1 MTPLLTSRYG
11 ADRIRTAAFLALSD
25 TLVDVGVNDA
35 AHSLRTCPA
44 SPETLSAAAALV
56 AVGSILIGVNLVDR
70 ARLDAWL
77 CAVTS
82 PPKVPSPPF
91 ETARPPEVVEAG
103 EPMARRAVGELKTA
117 AQLTNEEVALLAGVS
132 RRSVQAWIS
141 GGAISGP
148 KEQHLRSVAEAV
160 RELAVP
166 DAAGTRARLFDRR
179 PGCVRPYD
187 LLIEGRFEAAV
198 ALATGKMVAGRPAV
212 QSPPSNLAAQF
223 DHYEDRVDVPERSL
237 NRTLSGRLRR

>member
-1 MTPLLTSRYG
+1 MTPLLISRYG
-11 ADRIRTAAFLALSD
+11 ADRIRTAAFLAPSD

-44 SPETLSAAAALV
+44 SPETLSDAAALV
-56 AVGSILIGVNLVDR
+56 AVGSILTGVNLVDR
-70 ARLDAWL
+70 ARLGAWL

-82 PPKVPSPPF
+82 PLKVPSPPF
-91 ETARPPEVVEAG
+91 EAAHPPEAG
-103 EPMARRAVGELKTA
+103 EPMARRAVRELKTA